1 MASLYFHIFARMF
14 YTFIFTSLVIKG
26 HSLVKKN
33 VKLLDLLLPAYWG
46 STESMV
52 KVQSDIWVLRLKSSN
67 LGLPK
72 FAKPRQILKLCW
84 DQADSADSGAN
95 PSVFWPL

>member
-33 VKLLDLLLPAYWG
+33 VKLLDLLLPAYWEHRVHG
-46 STESMV
+46 EGTIRHLGL
-52 KVQSDIWVLRLKSSN
+52 KVEILKS
-67 LGLPK
+67 
-72 FAKPRQILKLCW
+72 
-84 DQADSADSGAN
+84 GA
-95 PSVFWPL
+95 SKICETQTDT